1 MNAVVFIIV
10 AFAAVATAFAPAG
23 SRFAK
28 ASLSMANI
36 VETASGAGTFGKL
49 VAAVT
54 SAGLADTLSGGG
66 RGSFTV
72 FAPTDAAFDK
82 LPAGA
87 LDALMADPAK
97 LKEVLL
103 YHVVSGD
110 RNPNRNGISFT
121 TMHSEEKE
129 ISVKVTVG
137 EPVESY
143 MWGGNPD
150 PALVV
155 NGPRGGIAC
164 DNGVIHVID
173 QVLLPYEGNVAPLH
187 N

>member
-1 MNAVVFIIV
+1 MKDIFFVIVVFV
-10 AFAAVATAFAPAG
+10 GVCAAFVPAN
-23 SRFAK
+23 SRFVQK
-28 ASLSMANI
+28 KLSMANI
-36 VETASGAGTFGKL
+36 VETATGAGTFNTLTKALG
-49 VAAVT
+49 A
-54 SAGLADTLSGGG
+54 AGLTDTLSGGG

-72 FAPTDAAFDK
+72 FAPTDAAFEK
-82 LPAGA
+82 LPSGA

-97 LKEVLL
+97 LKDTLL
-103 YHVVSGD
+103 YHVVEGD
-110 RNPNRNGISFT
+110 KNPSRNGVT
-121 TMHSEEKE
+121 YETMHPEQKE

-164 DNGVIHVID
+164 DNGVIHLID

>member
-1 MNAVVFIIV
+1 MNTVIFIIV

-28 ASLSMANI
+28 SSLSMANI
-36 VETASGAGTFGKL
+36 VETATSAGTFGTLTKAL
-49 VAAVT
+49 GA
-54 SAGLADTLSGGG
+54 AGLADTLSGGG

-72 FAPTDAAFDK
+72 FAPTDAAFEA

-87 LDALMADPAK
+87 LDKLMADPAA
-97 LKEVLL
+97 LKATLL
-103 YHVVSGD
+103 YHVVEGD
-110 RNPNRNGISFT
+110 KQPSRNGLSFQ
-121 TMHSEEKE
+121 TMHPEEKE
-129 ISVKVTVG
+129 ISAKITVG
-137 EPVESY
+137 EPVQSLMY
-143 MWGGNPD
+143 GGQET

-155 NGPRGGIAC
+155 NGPRGGIVC

-173 QVLLPYEGNVAPLH
+173 QVLIPYEGSEPPLH